1 MSLHM
6 NNILNEKSEID
17 FSKICR
23 SCMCQKVEM
32 KEIFGSCLDNM
43 LRTVSCVDVKLGDGL
58 PDKMCV
64 PCVLLVSRAF
74 TFKQQCQ
81 KADATFRM
89 YLMRKETEGNQV
101 IESSLPGVQE
111 TEAEI
116 IPMGL
121 GQMVEDQRQVME
133 CPERD
138 EDVQDD
144 SHAQEEIAEENV
156 YFHESLAT
164 SEEINFENLQIQ
176 DAGIELSK
184 VDLLPEDCC
193 DEVLATV
200 KDLKVYEPKIYHICN
215 NCGLTF
221 PSPEELAVHNRENH
235 PEELQISPAETHFE
249 CQECHK
255 TFADSKILRR
265 HSKTHLIVKPHVC
278 LTCGKTFA
286 ESSNLTKHKKK
297 HTGELRNVVGKP
309 NLCSVCGKRFKWAS
323 SLSKHMKHHTKH
335 KILTC
340 PYCPKYYVEAR
351 SLSIHMRTHTGE
363 KPFVCEICN
372 KGFTQLCNLTKH
384 IRVHTGEKPYLCPV
398 CGKGFKQSG
407 YVAIHLRTHTGE
419 RPYVCPDCGRAFA
432 GSNTLALH
440 RRCHTGER
448 PYACSVCPKRFAR
461 HETAVIHQRI
471 HTGEKPHVCQ
481 LCGRGFNSSGHL
493 YGHMRSHNA
502 NKPYECD
509 VCKKRFK
516 SSSSLNVHI
525 RSHTGEKPYSC
536 PMCKKSFSQQSTLS
550 THQLT
555 HLSTGTFVVAENQI
569 LEPEP
574 EETNLG

>member
-309 NLCSVCGKRFKWAS
+309 NLCSVCGKRFKWA
-323 SLSKHMKHHTKH
+323 
-335 KILTC
+335 
-340 PYCPKYYVEAR
+340 R
-351 SLSIHMRTHTGE
+351 
-363 KPFVCEICN
+363 
-372 KGFTQLCNLTKH
+372 
-384 IRVHTGEKPYLCPV
+384 EKPYLCPV

-471 HTGEKPHVCQ
+471 HTGEKP
-481 LCGRGFNSSGHL
+481 
-493 YGHMRSHNA
+493 
-502 NKPYECD
+502 
-509 VCKKRFK
+509 
-516 SSSSLNVHI
+516 
-525 RSHTGEKPYSC
+525 YSC